1 MEWEGAVSG
10 SDTEVPIPLPLASES
25 QQPYVSELL
34 SFTLDR
40 LHKEPELLRVDAERI
55 RRQMQEVA
63 VGNYR
68 SFIAAADALLA
79 IRHEV
84 SSIDNHLE
92 SMINEIPKLTFG
104 CTEFIESA
112 EQILEK
118 RKMNQTML
126 ANHSTLLDLLEIPQ
140 LMDTCV
146 RNGNYDEAL
155 DLEAFVGKLSTMHP
169 KLPIIQALAAEV
181 RLTTQS
187 LLSQLLQ
194 KLRSNIQLP
203 ECLRIIGYLR
213 RIGVFSEYG
222 MRLLF
227 LRCREAWL
235 NGILEDLDQANP
247 YEYLKGMINCHRM
260 HLFDV
265 VNQYR
270 AIFADDTS
278 GSEENYDGGLLFSWA
293 MHQITSH
300 LQTLKVMLPK
310 ITEGGSLSN
319 ILDQCMYC
327 AMGLGWVGLDF
338 RGLLPPLFEEAV
350 LNLFS
355 KNMSTAVENFQ
366 LVLDSHRWVPLPAVG
381 YRSSTVE
388 ETKEDVTPPSYL
400 MEHPPLAVFI
410 NGVSGAMNELRPC
423 APISLKH
430 VLAQELV
437 KGLQAVSDSLL
448 LYNTTRVLRANESGL
463 FLSLCRAFI
472 EVAYPHCATCFG
484 RCYTGGATLIMDAKN
499 VYDGI
504 RRLVEASSARE
515 PPKPVNN
522 REASGIAEN
531 GEVPKTDN
539 GETPD
544 AKESEVI
551 NTESEVIKTDEAN
564 ESSTSQ
570 TGQEDTNLEKSST
583 SPTGQEDTN
592 LEKSSTPTGQE
603 DTNLEKTDK

>member
-1 MEWEGAVSG
+1 MESLTSEENG
-10 SDTEVPIPLPLASES
+10 EVAGLIPLASVS

-63 VGNYR
+63 VSNYR
-68 SFIAAADALLA
+68 SFISAADALLS
-79 IRHEV
+79 IREEV
-84 SSIDNHLE
+84 SSIDKHLE
-92 SMINEIPKLTFG
+92 SLISEVPKLTSG

-118 RKMNQTML
+118 RKMNQTLL

-155 DLEAFVGKLSTMHP
+155 DLEAFVSKLTTMHP
-169 KLPIIQALAAEV
+169 KIPVIQALAAEV
-181 RLTTQS
+181 KQTTQS
-187 LLSQLLQ
+187 LLAQLLQ
-194 KLRSNIQLP
+194 RLRSNIQLP

-213 RIGVFSEYG
+213 RIGVFSEYE
-222 MRLLF
+222 MRLQF

-235 NGILEDLDQANP
+235 TGILDDLDQRNP
-247 YEYLKGMINCHRM
+247 YEYLKGMVNCHRM

-300 LQTLKVMLPK
+300 LRTLKHMLPK
-310 ITEGGSLSN
+310 ISEGGSLSN

-338 RGLLPPLFEEAV
+338 RSLLPSLFEEAV
-350 LNLFS
+350 LNLFM
-355 KNMSTAVENFQ
+355 KNITTAVENFQ

-381 YRSSTVE
+381 FSGATAGEDSL
-388 ETKEDVTPPSYL
+388 EDVTPPSYL

-410 NGVSGAMNELRPC
+410 NGVSVAMNELRPC
-423 APISLKH
+423 APLGLKH
-430 VLAQELV
+430 ILAQELA
-437 KGLQAVSDSLL
+437 KGLKAVHDSLL
-448 LYNTTRVLRANESGL
+448 RYNETRMLRENESAL
-463 FLSLCRAFI
+463 FFSLCRAFI
-472 EVAYPHCATCFG
+472 EVAFPHCATCFG
-484 RCYTGGATLIMDAKN
+484 RCYPGGTALIMEAKSSFG
-499 VYDGI
+499 GI
-504 RRLVEASSARE
+504 SRLLSVSSARE
-515 PPKPVNN
+515 IPRRTQSANLQIK
-522 REASGIAEN
+522 SEN
-531 GEVPKTDN
+531 GSSATLENGVHDSKEV
-539 GETPD
+539 
-544 AKESEVI
+544 
-551 NTESEVIKTDEAN
+551 
-564 ESSTSQ
+564 
-570 TGQEDTNLEKSST
+570 QEDQHANAAEDGQRHEGEDLKTEEKDGNS
-583 SPTGQEDTN
+583 
-592 LEKSSTPTGQE
+592 
-603 DTNLEKTDK
+603 

>member
-1 MEWEGAVSG
+1 MELG
-10 SDTEVPIPLPLASES
+10 SSESEAALPLPLASES

-40 LHKEPELLRVDAERI
+40 LHKEPELLRVDADRI

-63 VGNYR
+63 VANYR
-68 SFIAAADALLA
+68 SFIAAADALIA

-92 SMINEIPKLTFG
+92 SLINEIPKLTSG

-155 DLEAFVGKLSTMHP
+155 DLEAFVAKLSTMHP
-169 KLPIIQALAAEV
+169 KLPVIQALAAEV

-235 NGILEDLDQANP
+235 TGILEDLDQANP

-310 ITEGGSLSN
+310 ISEGGSLSN
-319 ILDQCMYC
+319 ILDQCM
-327 AMGLGWVGLDF
+327 
-338 RGLLPPLFEEAV
+338 
-350 LNLFS
+350 
-355 KNMSTAVENFQ
+355 

-381 YRSSTVE
+381 FSGSSIGDE
-388 ETKEDVTPPSYL
+388 NHEDVTPPSNL

-410 NGVSGAMNELRPC
+410 NGVSAAMNELRPC

-430 VLAQELV
+430 VLAQELI
-437 KGLQAVSDSLL
+437 KGLRAVSDSLL

-463 FLSLCRAFI
+463 FLSLCRSFT

-484 RCYTGGATLIMDAKN
+484 RCYPGGATLVMDAKN
-499 VYDGI
+499 VYNGI
-504 RRLVEASSARE
+504 SRLLEASSARE
-515 PPKPVNN
+515 LPKTVN
-522 REASGIAEN
+522 SGESKSVAEN
-531 GEVPKTDN
+531 GELPKMEN

-544 AKESEVI
+544 AKESETV
-551 NTESEVIKTDEAN
+551 NGKEVHADSPEEGSKEGP
-564 ESSTSQ
+564 EEGHTSQ
-570 TGQEDTNLEKSST
+570 TDQDDSNLEK
-583 SPTGQEDTN
+583 P
-592 LEKSSTPTGQE
+592 LE
-603 DTNLEKTDK
+603 

>member
-1 MEWEGAVSG
+1 MDSASSESEISL
-10 SDTEVPIPLPLASES
+10 PLPLASES
-25 QQPYVSELL
+25 QQPYVTELL

-40 LHKEPELLRVDAERI
+40 LHKEPELLRVDADRI
-55 RRQMQEVA
+55 RHQMQEVA

-68 SFIAAADALLA
+68 SFIAAADALIA
-79 IRHEV
+79 IRQEV

-92 SMINEIPKLTFG
+92 SMINEIPKLTSG

-155 DLEAFVGKLSTMHP
+155 DLEAYVGKLSTMHP
-169 KLPIIQALAAEV
+169 KLPVIQALAAEV

-235 NGILEDLDQANP
+235 TGILEDLDQTNP

-300 LQTLKVMLPK
+300 LHTLKIMLPK

-338 RGLLPPLFEEAV
+338 RGLLPSLFEEAV

-355 KNMSTAVENFQ
+355 KNMSSAVENFQ
-366 LVLDSHRWVPLPAVG
+366 LVLDSHRWVPLPTVG
-381 YRSSTVE
+381 FSPRTIGDE
-388 ETKEDVTPPSYL
+388 NQEDVTPPSNL

-410 NGVSGAMNELRPC
+410 NGVSAAMNELRPC

-430 VLAQELV
+430 VLAQELI
-437 KGLQAVSDSLL
+437 KGLRAVSDSLL
-448 LYNTTRVLRANESGL
+448 LYNTTRVLRSNESGL
-463 FLSLCRAFI
+463 FLSLCRSFI

-484 RCYTGGATLIMDAKN
+484 RCYTGGATLIMDAKI

-504 RRLVEASSARE
+504 SRLLETSSARE
-515 PPKPVNN
+515 LPKPVKN
-522 REASGIAEN
+522 EESKSVAEN
-531 GEVPKTDN
+531 GELPKLEN

-544 AKESEVI
+544 AKESEAI
-551 NTESEVIKTDEAN
+551 NGEEVKEEGPTLQTD
-564 ESSTSQ
+564 
-570 TGQEDTNLEKSST
+570 QEVTNLEK
-583 SPTGQEDTN
+583 P
-592 LEKSSTPTGQE
+592 LEE
-603 DTNLEKTDK
+603 

>member
-1 MEWEGAVSG
+1 MEIIENGQDTSSAVTSL
-10 SDTEVPIPLPLASES
+10 LPLASVS

-55 RRQMQEVA
+55 QRQMQEVA
-63 VGNYR
+63 VVNYR
-68 SFIAAADALLA
+68 AFIAAADALLA
-79 IRHEV
+79 IRQQV

-92 SMINEIPKLTFG
+92 SLITEIPNLTSG

-112 EQILEK
+112 EEILEK
-118 RKMNQTML
+118 RKMNQTLL

-155 DLEAFVGKLSTMHP
+155 DLETFVCKLSTMHP
-169 KLPIIQALAAEV
+169 KLPVIQALAAEV
-181 RLTTQS
+181 RQTTQS

-213 RIGVFSEYG
+213 RIGVFSEYE
-222 MRLLF
+222 MRLQF
-227 LRCREAWL
+227 LRCRESWL
-235 NGILEDLDQANP
+235 TGILEDLDQRNA
-247 YEYLKGMINCHRM
+247 YEYLKGMINCHRT

-300 LQTLKVMLPK
+300 LKTLKIMLPK

-319 ILDQCMYC
+319 ILDSCMYC
-327 AMGLGWVGLDF
+327 AVGLNWVGLDF

-355 KNMSTAVENFQ
+355 KNMNTAVENFQ

-381 YRSSTVE
+381 FPSYSIGE
-388 ETKEDVTPPSYL
+388 EQQEDVTPPSYL

-410 NGVSGAMNELRPC
+410 NGVSAAMNELRPC
-423 APISLKH
+423 APVSLKH
-430 VLAQELV
+430 VLAQELI

-448 LYNTTRVLRANESGL
+448 RYNATRMLRENESGL
-463 FLSLCRAFI
+463 FLSLCRSFI

-484 RCYTGGATLIMDAKN
+484 RCYPGGAALIMDAKN
-499 VYDGI
+499 LYDGI
-504 RRLVEASSARE
+504 GRLLATSSRE
-515 PPKPVNN
+515 LQRPANN
-522 REASGIAEN
+522 TEGKKITEN
-531 GEVPKTDN
+531 GDQPVVENGVTPEVEQS
-539 GETPD
+539 GV
-544 AKESEVI
+544 AI
-551 NTESEVIKTDEAN
+551 ADEKD
-564 ESSTSQ
+564 Q
-570 TGQEDTNLEKSST
+570 T
-583 SPTGQEDTN
+583 SPTVQID
-592 LEKSSTPTGQE
+592 EKQGDSVASV
-603 DTNLEKTDK
+603 